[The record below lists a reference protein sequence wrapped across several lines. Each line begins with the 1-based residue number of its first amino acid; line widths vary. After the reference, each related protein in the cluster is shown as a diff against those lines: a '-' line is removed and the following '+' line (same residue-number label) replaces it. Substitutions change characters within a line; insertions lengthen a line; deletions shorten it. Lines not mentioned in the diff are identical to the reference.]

1 MFFLRK
7 GVIGIGRKI
16 SFAWGPESKG
26 SSLPVCVT
34 ENRDHK
40 QKLTLKSALLK
51 MPAGVINPL
60 PIEATLD
67 LGGPGTSTVMR
78 GSA

>member
-1 MFFLRK
+1 M
-7 GVIGIGRKI
+7 
-16 SFAWGPESKG
+16 P
-26 SSLPVCVT
+26 

-40 QKLTLKSALLK
+40 QKLALKSALLK
-51 MPAGVINPL
+51 MTADMINRL